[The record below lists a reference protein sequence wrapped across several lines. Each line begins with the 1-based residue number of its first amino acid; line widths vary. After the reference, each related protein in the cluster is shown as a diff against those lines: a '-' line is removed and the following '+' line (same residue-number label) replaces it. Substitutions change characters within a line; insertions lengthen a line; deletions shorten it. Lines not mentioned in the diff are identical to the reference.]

1 LQTPP
6 RLLIGEI
13 DLLPKLYPH
22 IAIPPA
28 VQVELRNADAPD
40 IVRAWI
46 ENPPA
51 WLAIMAPHSSDDP
64 RLSALDS
71 GEREA
76 LALALELRADLVL
89 IDERDARAVAELC
102 GLTGG
107 RHNACAGIGGESQSG
122 RSRRGFWPAAVH
134 QFSRSSILDGA
145 VASAEREPSEG
156 VTTVAE
162 FVSDRELGALA

>member
-1 LQTPP
+1 MIVIADTSPLNYL
-6 RLLIGEI
+6 LLIGEI

-102 GLTGG
+102 GLTV
-107 RHNACAGIGGESQSG
+107 AGTM
-122 RSRRGFWPAAVH
+122 RV
-134 QFSRSSILDGA
+134 L
-145 VASAEREPSEG
+145 ASAANLNLVDLEEAFGRLRCTSFRVHPYLMEQLLQQNASHRKALRQWPS
-156 VTTVAE
+156 
-162 FVSDRELGALA
+162 S